1 MAHAGVDAGT
11 LLLYIL
17 FASTGLGVVLPG
29 TLLPQLL
36 QRWSLSDQQAGA
48 LFFCFFVGSSAGA
61 VLARGRLKMSLALGC
76 LLTCCGCWA
85 LSVASRSSCYA
96 IITIDG
102 LGLGLAMTSVSLLQ
116 SRRRPWMRAT
126 EMARLNLI
134 WALGACLAPPILLR
148 SVVHRPLA
156 QVLSAC
162 SLLFLLLELLVLA
175 FVRGVPS
182 APSSGPSS
190 GPSLGSSLRQWR
202 LLPLA
207 LLGIVPFAT
216 GIESAA
222 GGWLTTFSH
231 RSGLM
236 LAGTVSTVTCFW
248 LGLLLSRFVQ
258 SYGQIATRSGRRVL
272 RWAPWLA
279 AAAVVLLLVGQGSVA
294 ISVAAFLL
302 GSAIGPLYPLALALI
317 LDHGEAGNVAFL
329 IAGIGASSLPLL
341 TGLVSG
347 QMHSLARGLLVLLV
361 AAIAMGLLAGP
372 ALATGRSRPATRS

>member
-1 MAHAGVDAGT
+1 M
-11 LLLYIL
+11 LYAI
-17 FASTGLGVVLPG
+17 FAATGLGVVLPG

-36 QRWSLSDQQAGA
+36 QRWALSDQQAGA

-61 VLARGRLKMSLALGC
+61 VLARGHLKLSLALGC
-76 LLTCCGCWA
+76 LLASSGCWA
-85 LSVASRSSCYA
+85 LSEASRLTCYFV
-96 IITIDG
+96 ITIDG

-116 SRRRPWMRAT
+116 SRRRAWMRAT

-134 WALGACLAPPILLR
+134 WALGACVAPPILLR
-148 SVVHRPLA
+148 SVVHRPLT
-156 QVLSAC
+156 QVLGGCA
-162 SLLFLLLELLVLA
+162 LLFLLLELLVLV
-175 FVRGVPS
+175 FVQG
-182 APSSGPSS
+182 APTDLSQQ
-190 GPSLGSSLRQWR
+190 SLLKHRRLQWR
-202 LLPLA
+202 ALPLA
-207 LLGIVPFAT
+207 MLAMIPFAT

-248 LGLLLSRFVQ
+248 LGLLLSRVVQ
-258 SYGQIATRSGRRVL
+258 SYGRIATSSSRRVL

-294 ISVAAFLL
+294 TSVAAFLL
-302 GSAIGPLYPLALALI
+302 GSAIGPLYPLTLAMM
-317 LDHGEAGNVAFL
+317 LDHGEAGNIAFL
-329 IAGIGASSLPLL
+329 AAGIGASSLPLL

-361 AAIAMGLLAGP
+361 SAITMGLLAGP
-372 ALATGRSRPATRS
+372 ALARTRLRHAPVDR